1 MRLGK
6 ITIDFGYVVDLD
18 NQSMVE
24 NAKQAVLEDIQSAIR
39 NGLYIDESDI
49 PDFLIEMD
57 NAQKGIE
64 TC

>member
-24 NAKQAVLEDIQSAIR
+24 NAKQAV
-39 NGLYIDESDI
+39 
-49 PDFLIEMD
+49 
-57 NAQKGIE
+57 
-64 TC
+64 